1 MNQKLEPSWDLS
13 WLLCV
18 CVCVCVCVGYLKGLG
33 ARQLPGQF
41 LPASTPDRCRRWLSL
56 MSSILTQ
63 VRLKAVLASVANTKT
78 CLQRSGRSQKVRNS
92 LVEARDWW
100 GLEQV
105 KEAIV
110 PKWLKFLPPSSK
122 LQIVYPSVQF
132 SCSVMSSSILIFAG
146 ILSAALSQRHL
157 AGFEIAQLESITSTS
172 FVRSDAS

>member
-1 MNQKLEPSWDLS
+1 M
-13 WLLCV
+13 CV

-110 PKWLKFLPPSSK
+110 PK
-122 LQIVYPSVQF
+122 
-132 SCSVMSSSILIFAG
+132 
-146 ILSAALSQRHL
+146 
-157 AGFEIAQLESITSTS
+157 
-172 FVRSDAS
+172 

>member
-122 LQIVYPSVQF
+122 ARLIMHRSRLYHALITWLPMHWSRGWSCTDTVTEHGLITWL
-132 SCSVMSSSILIFAG
+132 SCSDHV
-146 ILSAALSQRHL
+146 
-157 AGFEIAQLESITSTS
+157 T
-172 FVRSDAS
+172 